1 MKNLLESLFGK
12 NNALAKRPEYWL
24 KIGLL
29 GLAGVVLL
37 VLGSAGNAGYQ
48 TGEGIPPGEEAITP
62 AKEQPA
68 AIKREEDELAERLRT
83 VLRKIEGAGAVE
95 VTVHLAG
102 STRTEYAVNA
112 VTGKRTTEES
122 DKAGANRLT
131 TEDNN
136 NGQVVVVRNGQ
147 RETAVI
153 EREEA
158 PRILGVL
165 VVADGAVDPEVKA
178 RIFQA
183 VRVALGVDTHRVLV
197 LPRCQAPPV

>member
-1 MKNLLESLFGK
+1 VKQFLESLFGK
-12 NNALAKRPEYWL
+12 NNALVKRPEYWL
-24 KIGLL
+24 KICLL

-48 TGEGIPPGEEAITP
+48 PEATPAGEEVMN
-62 AKEQPA
+62 PA
-68 AIKREEDELAERLRT
+68 ANQPGAIKEEEDNLAERLRK
-83 VLRKIEGAGAVE
+83 VLRKVEGAGTVE

-112 VTGKRTTEES
+112 TTGKRITEEK

-147 RETAVI
+147 RENAVV

-165 VVADGAVDPEVKA
+165 VVADGAADPDVKA
-178 RIFQA
+178 RIFHA
-183 VRVALGVDTHRVLV
+183 ARVALGVEAHRVLV
-197 LPRCQAPPV
+197 LPRCQVPPA